1 MRPGPNGPGNATGA
15 AQARTQGNQA
25 FIANLLQK
33 GGFQNINNIPI
44 PPKPDGTKWTTA
56 EITNQQIEVLH
67 VSTGGGR
74 YSKKQLA
81 KASYTET
88 LQGARD
94 PYPPES

>member
-1 MRPGPNGPGNATGA
+1 MRPGPNGPGNANGA

-67 VSTGGGR
+67 VSIGW
-74 YSKKQLA
+74 S
-81 KASYTET
+81 
-88 LQGARD
+88 
-94 PYPPES
+94 